1 MTEWV
6 RPRPDRSHLAALS
19 GLMSPTERALF
30 GIPASAAA
38 TTGVKALIADEDR
51 RERARGLVREAG
63 LPLLRST
70 VDRADE
76 LLSQHSRA
84 GAKIALLSEIQ
95 R

>member
-6 RPRPDRSHLAALS
+6 RPRLDRSHLAAVA

-30 GIPASAAA
+30 GLAPPFPRGDP
-38 TTGVKALIADEDR
+38 TVVRDH
-51 RERARGLVREAG
+51 RAEARSLVHDAG

-70 VDRADE
+70 VDRAAE